1 MRDFFPSFNNEELDG
16 ILFKEVK
23 EIVKTREDLENVL
36 LSTKVIFE
44 EKEDLLEFFDML
56 LKFGFKDKAMSY
68 FEDIIS
74 KNSDYELIEKFN
86 TLLK

>member
-56 LKFGFKDKAMSY
+56 LKFGFKDKAMNY

>member
-1 MRDFFPSFNNEELDG
+1 MIELFSSFKEEFDG
-16 ILFKEVK
+16 ILFKDIK
-23 EIVKTREDLENVL
+23 SIVKTREDLENIL

-44 EKEDLLEFFDML
+44 KKDDLLEFFDIL
-56 LKFGFKDKAMSY
+56 LKFGFKEKAMSY

-74 KNSDYELIEKFN
+74 QNNDYELIDKFN

>member
-1 MRDFFPSFNNEELDG
+1 MNDFFPSSKEELDG

-23 EIVKTREDLENVL
+23 KIVKTREDLENIL

-74 KNSDYELIEKFN
+74 KNSDYELIDKFN